1 MSTATLPPTR
11 IVSSTVVSRSDAR
24 TLLAAFVQ
32 HADAERHTSARGDLV
47 LSDQRRIVSA
57 LQGVFI
63 PKPIETFDTDKRDE
77 VKGRATGVTPDVR
90 TEEEE
95 EGVEVGNW
103 ATAQSGGNEVEAP
116 VLEGEETDSVKK
128 EKRKAD
134 KKARMKEEKKR
145 RAEERAK
152 EKR

>member
-11 IVSSTVVSRSDAR
+11 IVSSTVVSRSDAH

-32 HADAERHTSARGDLV
+32 RADAERHTSARGDLV

-63 PKPIETFDTDKRDE
+63 PKPVETFDTDKRDE
-77 VKGRATGVTPDVR
+77 VKGRATGVTPGVR
-90 TEEEE
+90 EEEE

-116 VLEGEETDSVKK
+116 VLEGEETGSVNK